1 VDIPTLNS
9 RAALLNLVT
18 LISSVIDNCSFKTS
32 NQRRKLFY

>member
-18 LISSVIDNCSFKTS
+18 LISSVINMPC
-32 NQRRKLFY
+32 LY

>member
-18 LISSVIDNCSFKTS
+18 LISSVINMSC
-32 NQRRKLFY
+32 LY